1 QSRPEH
7 GRRRVLLGHGRGG
20 DGGARGGHPQP
31 RRVVRRLGSGLA
43 RDPQRRPA
51 RAAAPHR
58 GRAGLSHGDAAQ
70 HQPPRDPGGSGQ
82 GRQGHPPRQPGVQ
95 RRDRADEGPL
105 GERHLL
111 DRRRTNHLDR
121 RRRLR
126 LPRDE
131 RRLHLGDTVAH
142 GHDELRPAR
151 GRAPV
156 VPRRLTPEGAGDTY
170 GGYRVRLVENLRAK
184 GIRDLAVLRA
194 FAATPRHLFVPE
206 AVRHRAYED
215 AALPIGTGQTISQ
228 PFTQA
233 RYLESLGLKGEER
246 VLEIGTGSGYQTALL
261 AALAAQVFTVERVRS
276 LAASAQAAL
285 KAAGV
290 TNVSLLVG
298 DGTLGWSAYAPYH
311 AILVAAGGP
320 EIPPPLVEQLA
331 AGGRMIIPL
340 GAKGAQTLT
349 LVRRTEVGIRAM
361 PIGDARFVPLVGEH
375 GFDA

>member
-1 QSRPEH
+1 
-7 GRRRVLLGHGRGG
+7 
-20 DGGARGGHPQP
+20 
-31 RRVVRRLGSGLA
+31 
-43 RDPQRRPA
+43 
-51 RAAAPHR
+51 
-58 GRAGLSHGDAAQ
+58 
-70 HQPPRDPGGSGQ
+70 
-82 GRQGHPPRQPGVQ
+82 
-95 RRDRADEGPL
+95 
-105 GERHLL
+105 
-111 DRRRTNHLDR
+111 
-121 RRRLR
+121 
-126 LPRDE
+126 
-131 RRLHLGDTVAH
+131 
-142 GHDELRPAR
+142 
-151 GRAPV
+151 
-156 VPRRLTPEGAGDTY
+156 
-170 GGYRVRLVENLRAK
+170 VRLVEQLRAQ

-233 RYLESLGLKGEER
+233 RYLETLGLKGEER

-261 AALAAQVFTVERVRS
+261 AALAAQVFTVERVRG
-276 LAASAQAAL
+276 LAENAQAAL

-331 AGGRMIIPL
+331 PGGGRMIIPL

-349 LVRRTEVGIRAM
+349 LVRRTDTGIRAT